1 MGGPTERRRCDVWVL
16 TSERGLGGVTPEK
29 FLKSYLKN
37 GAFACILGAENR
49 IDFHPKKPVEKV
61 DF

>member
-1 MGGPTERRRCDVWVL
+1 MFGSQQAKGGF
-16 TSERGLGGVTPEK
+16 GGVTPEK

-49 IDFHPKKPVEKV
+49 IGFHQKKPVEKV